1 MVEKQRAQLVDM
13 HKDGCPWRTRQCDGM
28 FKNHVVLPELIL
40 VSDSIYRIPLQAPIA
55 MTREIKARA
64 TALDTVMQEVEIK
77 HPMVRTFGRL

>member
-1 MVEKQRAQLVDM
+1 
-13 HKDGCPWRTRQCDGM
+13 M